1 MRKREEIFE
10 EDEGLEEPSVKP
22 PVSLKYMR
30 YVLLLAMVMAAL
42 IFLFSNRDQINGDN
56 FRRLMTKINMGMNS
70 VAADNGEIR
79 FDSATVGK
87 TVVYKDGLAHATVE
101 KLIITDRNG
110 TEFQNTALGYRNPC
124 ISSNSRYVFVY
135 DSGGTGITVADSF
148 SVLFEHHMEDNIIT
162 ARMNENGWLVVVTE
176 SEGYLAKVFVYDSS
190 YREVYRYSS
199 LGRYILD
206 AAVTLDHKSVVL
218 SALNVEGSA
227 ITPELVCFRLN
238 KEKVEWSLPFEGDP
252 CVHLSVKKNGVIN
265 GLFRWG
271 MVAVSAKGAE
281 IGRYEFDN
289 QVLQCFTMQDGEH
302 NVFALSPS
310 ENGDS
315 QLVICNEKGKVK
327 DTVTAEFYGKSVDY
341 RNGRIALLGNR
352 KSAVYSSNGKVLWT
366 DEPENA
372 ESIAFLQNNA
382 VVVIGDMKSV
392 YNKIS

>member
-1 MRKREEIFE
+1 MRKQEEIPNQE
-10 EDEGLEEPSVKP
+10 EQKNEPAPKAP
-22 PVSLKYMR
+22 GSLKYIR
-30 YVLLLAMVMAAL
+30 YVLLLAMVMVAL

-135 DSGGTGITVADSF
+135 DNGGTGLMVADSF
-148 SVLFEHHMEDNIIT
+148 SVLFNHQTEDPIIT

-176 SEGYLAKVFVYDSS
+176 SEGYLAKVFVYDAS

-199 LGRYILD
+199 LGRYIVD
-206 AAVTLDHKSVVL
+206 AAVTLDHKSVIL
-218 SALNVEGSA
+218 STLNVEGA
-227 ITPELVCFRLN
+227 DIIPELVCFRLN
-238 KEKVEWSLPFEGDP
+238 KEKVEWSLPFEGSP

-265 GLFRWG
+265 GLFNWG
-271 MVAVSAKGAE
+271 VVAVSEKGTE
-281 IGRYEFDN
+281 IGRYEFEN
-289 QVLQCFTMQDGEH
+289 KVLQCYSMEDGEN
-302 NVFALSPS
+302 NVFALSAS

-315 QLVICNEKGKVK
+315 QLVICNEKAKVK
-327 DTVTAEFYGKSVDY
+327 ETFDAAFYGIALDY
-341 RNGRIALLGNR
+341 RDGRVALLGNR
-352 KSAVYSSNGKVLWT
+352 KSAVYSSGGKLLWQ

-372 ESIAFLQNNA
+372 QTIAFLQKDA
-382 VVVIGDMKSV
+382 VVVIGEMKSI